1 MKVLINLLKFIFITI
16 LTICLI
22 TLCAITIA
30 SSTVLNKNYVMQKL
44 EETDFYSGTYKLVE
58 SNFENYIYQSG
69 LDEEVLNNI
78 CTQDKVKNDINIML
92 DNIYNGT
99 NKTIDTT
106 EISTNLN
113 ANIDKLGIKTKQ
125 NEKAINEFVNH
136 ICNEYT
142 DTLVHSQYEN
152 KINNVYKK
160 AINGLNKIYNVL
172 LIILAVDF
180 IAILVV
186 NNKKVSKDFQD
197 CGIALM
203 ATSIFGIAGCQ
214 IVQAKVNIQGIK
226 IFNDVFSNSL
236 VTIMQDVFN
245 KITSLSLGMLVV
257 AIFVVAIYVA
267 VVIKKETKEN
277 IKAER
282 EM

>member
-1 MKVLINLLKFIFITI
+1 M
-16 LTICLI
+16 
-22 TLCAITIA
+22 
-30 SSTVLNKNYVMQKL
+30 
-44 EETDFYSGTYKLVE
+44 
-58 SNFENYIYQSG
+58 
-69 LDEEVLNNI
+69 
-78 CTQDKVKNDINIML
+78 
-92 DNIYNGT
+92 
-99 NKTIDTT
+99 
-106 EISTNLN
+106 
-113 ANIDKLGIKTKQ
+113 
-125 NEKAINEFVNH
+125 
-136 ICNEYT
+136 
-142 DTLVHSQYEN
+142 
-152 KINNVYKK
+152 YKK

>member
-99 NKTIDTT
+99 NKTINTT